1 MKRLLI
7 FPLLILT
14 LALAAAPALA
24 ERPTDESLMTMFKAS
39 GTVDTVQTMM
49 SKLIAVAQMQ
59 LKAKMPDLPEGAGQ
73 IINEEM
79 HNAVQKTM
87 NDILAKQT
95 AYYAERLTQ
104 QDVDEL
110 ISLYNT
116 PVWKKQLEVTRKYAK
131 EEYGK
136 MLRQDI
142 PLMTK
147 EMMTRIGARLRE
159 AGYIKN
165 KGK

>member
-1 MKRLLI
+1 
-7 FPLLILT
+7 
-14 LALAAAPALA
+14 
-24 ERPTDESLMTMFKAS
+24 
-39 GTVDTVQTMM
+39 
-49 SKLIAVAQMQ
+49 
-59 LKAKMPDLPEGAGQ
+59 
-73 IINEEM
+73 
-79 HNAVQKTM
+79 M